1 MEIKVFKKGIEKHEL
16 VQIDMLD
23 IPKNVRKIF
32 GIALE
37 KNHKRLFEQLGFKKE
52 TKSKLGTVYS
62 RFFNN
67 SKKHRKKK

>member
-1 MEIKVFKKGIEKHEL
+1 M
-16 VQIDMLD
+16 DMLD